1 MEESKKREAFM
12 LRLKERG
19 LTQEK
24 LARTLGKSLTTVHSW
39 AVGRHTPTLSPNE
52 MVRLCSA
59 LGCSLAE
66 LAEMFPEET
75 ESA

>member
-1 MEESKKREAFM
+1 M

-24 LARTLGKSLTTVHSW
+24 LARAVGKSLTTVHSW
-39 AVGRHTPTLSPNE
+39 AVGRHTPTLSPGE
-52 MVRLCSA
+52 MERLCSA

-66 LAEMFPEET
+66 LAAMFPDKT
-75 ESA
+75 ENA